1 MHLVHGYQST
11 VFDLYK
17 NTSQIQSYLSLFNYL
32 TKLCIFRLQA
42 KGTHQR
48 ICPGRYSFTPY
59 LPSPTAFF
67 LDIRDIIN
75 AMKGSNEFL
84 KKKQ

>member
-17 NTSQIQSYLSLFNYL
+17 STSPIQSYLSLFNYL